1 MLFDN
6 HYNTIKSNARAE
18 FKDRGSSFFGY
29 AFKIKTKAEF
39 DNWLK
44 KVKQKYPDATHHC
57 WAYMLHPDKSESHS
71 SDDGEP
77 ANSAGKPILR
87 AIQSKELTQIG
98 IVVVRYYGGVNLG
111 IPGLINAYGNAAN
124 YAIEKA
130 TITHCDI
137 LEYYE
142 VKAQFGN
149 EKQWFALINNPLV
162 NVITQKA
169 VNDGYEAFISS
180 KKAENEQMQTLISSL
195 FLLEIKFMY
204 FG

>member
-6 HYNTIKSNARAE
+6 HYNTIKNNARTE

-124 YAIEKA
+124 YGIEKG
-130 TITHCDI
+130 TITTTPQ
-137 LEYYE
+137 
-142 VKAQFGN
+142 AQRC
-149 EKQWFALINNPLV
+149 L
-162 NVITQKA
+162 
-169 VNDGYEAFISS
+169 
-180 KKAENEQMQTLISSL
+180 
-195 FLLEIKFMY
+195 
-204 FG
+204 